1 MPKIKFVVA
10 GFIVLELISL
20 KAQAQIVDYPT
31 LDRVL
36 FVDECVRT
44 QPQRHRQEMLYKC
57 SCVLDK
63 AAEEISFP
71 HYIELMTSANAY
83 SIAGERGSAVRSER
97 VMDQVKEFKSAMTKA
112 GNFCL
117 MPN

>member
-10 GFIVLELISL
+10 SFIVLVLISL

-44 QPQRHRQEMLYKC
+44 QPQRHRQEMLYK
-57 SCVLDK
+57 L
-63 AAEEISFP
+63 AAF
-71 HYIELMTSANAY
+71 
-83 SIAGERGSAVRSER
+83 
-97 VMDQVKEFKSAMTKA
+97 
-112 GNFCL
+112 
-117 MPN
+117 

>member
-1 MPKIKFVVA
+1 MPKIKFIALTTLGLVITSV
-10 GFIVLELISL
+10 E
-20 KAQAQIVDYPT
+20 AQAQIVDYPT

-63 AAEEISFP
+63 VAEEISF
-71 HYIELMTSANAY
+71 
-83 SIAGERGSAVRSER
+83 
-97 VMDQVKEFKSAMTKA
+97 
-112 GNFCL
+112 
-117 MPN
+117 